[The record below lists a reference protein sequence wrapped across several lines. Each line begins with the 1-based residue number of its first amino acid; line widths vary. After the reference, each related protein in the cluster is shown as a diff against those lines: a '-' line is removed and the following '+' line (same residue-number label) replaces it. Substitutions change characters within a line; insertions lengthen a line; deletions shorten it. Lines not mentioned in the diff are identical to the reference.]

1 MQSRPG
7 ALTFAPDLVVTKV
20 AAPESVRLGE
30 FFQLSVTMC
39 NRGTA
44 PIPEDYYNW
53 PQLELVLS
61 MDDSLSMSGGDI
73 PPANDQ
79 TRISSMGVPMMDPGQ
94 CTTVRMNAYAELPVD
109 AQGQEGAYYLGAII
123 DYDGRVAEADE
134 TNNIFVHGRMG
145 VGSRSDLVVKAVT
158 GPASIRSGNSFTA
171 GVTVCNQGT
180 EPTNTASSV
189 EVYLSMDDTLTLPT
203 APATDQRLIGQVPVP
218 GLNAGS
224 CVTRNVQVAA
234 SLPQDAQGQEG
245 AYYLGAIVDPAQAEQ
260 ELREDNN
267 AHVSGRMGVGS
278 RSDLV
283 VAELKG
289 PADVQHG
296 ASFTAEVTVCNQG
309 TEPSNSALAELYLS
323 MDDSLTLLDPSTPLP
338 TDQRLIGQMQTPPL
352 YAGQCVTRSVQAH
365 AVLPQDAQG
374 EGAYYLG
381 AIVDPVQSEPEL
393 REDNNTFVRGLLG
406 VGTRADLVVTAVTG
420 PTSAQE
426 DAQFTARVTVCNPGT
441 APSNPSL
448 VELYLSMDT
457 ELAYP
462 SLLHM
467 PFDQRTIGSVQLPS
481 LVPGQCLTRSVPSF
495 AHRPLDGPFEG
506 GAYYL
511 SAIVDPYLSEQE
523 LREDNNAFV
532 GELMGV
538 GGAPDLVVT
547 AVTVPASVRDGDPFT
562 ATVTVCNHGGGYPF
576 GTGQVDLYLST
587 DATLTV
593 PNSQG
598 PGLPGDQQ
606 WVGSAQLLYPYRGL
620 CKDVRIQA
628 SALLPQEAMGA
639 PGAYHLGAIVDPQQA
654 MQELREDNNAFVGGL
669 VGVGSRSDLVVTAL
683 KAPASV
689 RDGASFTASLTVC
702 NQGTEP
708 VSGGNSQVEL
718 YLSTDAT
725 LTAPNTHGPAMPGDQ
740 RLIGALPVPSL
751 FVGQCV
757 TRDVEVSA
765 QLPQEA
771 MGAPGAYYLG
781 ALVDPYQS
789 VQELRED
796 NNDFVSGLVGVGS
809 RSDLVVT
816 KVTAPASA
824 ADGAPFTATATVCNQ
839 GTEPLSSGTQLVELY
854 LSTDTTLMAP
864 NAMGPGMP
872 AFTDQQLIGSA
883 NVHTLFAGQCK
894 DLSIQ
899 AFAQLP
905 QEAMGAPGTYHLG
918 ALVDPYQSEQELRED
933 NNTLIGG
940 LLGVGARA
948 DLAVTAVTGPAS
960 LREGDAFTG
969 TVRVCNLGTQPSSG
983 HQVDL
988 FLSMAP
994 TLALAYTAE
1003 HSWLTD
1009 QQWLG
1014 GVQMPGLNVGQCM
1027 DVHVNAQAQ
1036 LPQDAMGAPGT
1047 YYLGGMVDS
1056 WNSELELREDN
1067 NAFVGGLVGVGIR
1080 SDLVVTELKGPASV
1094 RDGASFTATVTVCNQ
1109 GTELTSSQPRVELY
1123 LSMDTTLTLS
1133 ASPGQPTDQQAI
1145 GYVDLPPLAAGRC
1158 ATRSMSVNAHLP
1170 PDAMGNAGR
1179 YYLGAIVDAHHAET
1193 ELRED
1198 NNAFI
1203 GSALGVGNRPDLVVT
1218 QVTAPASAVPGALF
1232 TASVTV
1238 CNPGTE
1244 PSAPTQ
1250 LELYLS
1256 LDTTLTP
1263 QAAGA
1268 PGGQLMDQSLIGALT
1283 LSSLQPGQCVTRDM
1297 TGGTNLPPG
1306 ATGNEGAYYLGAI
1319 VDPYQSEPELRE
1331 DNNAFIG
1338 GLLGVGHRPDLVV
1351 TAVTGPD
1358 SVRIGDT
1365 FTAQVT
1371 VCNQGTEPTG
1381 AYGQALVDLYLSVD
1395 TTLTAP
1401 PPGSSPGAIADQ
1413 RLIGSLPL
1421 APLQPGQCVTG
1432 SLAVPADVPSASL
1445 PSNRTLYLGAI
1456 VDPFQLETELREDNN
1471 VFVGDLLAVGHLAD
1485 LVVTEVSAPA
1495 SVQHGAPFT
1504 ATVKVC
1510 NLGTKESGGWMTES
1524 RVQLHLSTDTTL
1536 VMPGPNPA
1544 PLPDQLMVGSR
1555 YVNAI
1560 APGQCETIPVQ
1571 ATANLPPEALADGPV
1586 YVAAIIDGIQ
1596 AEEELREDNNIT
1608 VGGLMGVGNRA
1619 DLVVTELSAPT
1630 SVRDGDPFTAT
1641 VKVCNQGTTL
1651 TANPYGTHVELY
1663 ISMDT
1668 TLTQPESGAPWPSD
1682 QHLVSNAQVGPLAA
1696 GQCLTLTLQAWAYR
1710 PPASQ
1715 GPGAFFLGAIV
1726 DPAGAEPE
1734 LREDNNARV
1743 DFALELT
1750 SP

>member
-1 MQSRPG
+1 MKRQQPGGRATPWWLVMGLFAGAACGDASGPAPADTRSQMQSRPG
-7 ALTFAPDLVVTKV
+7 ALTFAPDLVVTEV
-20 AAPESVRLGE
+20 AAPDSVRLGE
-30 FFQLSVTMC
+30 SFSLRVTMC

-53 PQLELVLS
+53 PSLQLVLS
-61 MDDSLSMSGGDI
+61 MDDSLSMAGGGI

-79 TRISSMGVPMMDPGQ
+79 QQISYLSVPLMDPGQ
-94 CTTVRMNAYAELPVD
+94 CATVRVNAYADLPVD
-109 AQGQEGAYYLGAII
+109 AQGQEGAYYLGALI
-123 DYDGRVAEADE
+123 DYDGRVVETDE
-134 TNNIFVHGRMG
+134 TNNIFVRGRMG

-158 GPASIRSGNSFTA
+158 GPASARLGNAFTA

-180 EPTNTASSV
+180 EPTTIASFV
-189 EVYLSMDDTLTLPT
+189 EVYLSTDDALTLPT
-203 APATDQRLIGQVPVP
+203 APGTSPATDQRLVGQVPVP
-218 GLNAGS
+218 GLSAGQ
-224 CVTRNVQVAA
+224 CVTRNVQAEA
-234 SLPQDAQGQEG
+234 SLPQDGQGEG
-245 AYYLGAIVDPAQAEQ
+245 AYYLGAIMDPAQAEQ

-289 PADVQHG
+289 PADVPHG
-296 ASFTAEVTVCNQG
+296 ASFTAEVTLCNPG
-309 TEPSNSALAELYLS
+309 TEPSSSALTELYLS

-338 TDQRLIGQMQTPPL
+338 TDQRLIGQVHTPPL

-365 AVLPQDAQG
+365 ALLPQDAQG
-374 EGAYYLG
+374 EGAYHLG
-381 AIVDPVQSEPEL
+381 AIVDPVQSEQEL
-393 REDNNTFVRGLLG
+393 REDNNTFIRGLLG

-420 PTSAQE
+420 PTSVQE
-426 DAQFTARVTVCNPGT
+426 DAEFTARVTVCNPGT

-457 ELAYP
+457 ELSYP
-462 SLLHM
+462 SLPGQSM
-467 PFDQRTIGSVQLPS
+467 QVPFDQRTIGSVQLPS

-495 AHRPLDGPFEG
+495 AYRPLDGPFMG
-506 GAYYL
+506 GAYHL

-532 GELMGV
+532 GERMGV
-538 GGAPDLVVT
+538 GGMPDLVVT
-547 AVTVPASVRDGDPFT
+547 AVKAPASVRDGEPFT

-593 PNSQG
+593 PNPQD
-598 PGLPGDQQ
+598 PELPGDQR

-620 CKDVRIQA
+620 CKEVRIQA

-639 PGAYHLGAIVDPQQA
+639 QGAYHLGAIVDPQGA

-669 VGVGSRSDLVVTAL
+669 MGVGARADLVVTEL

-689 RDGASFTASLTVC
+689 RDGASFTASVTVC

-708 VSGGNSQVEL
+708 VSSGSSDVEL

-725 LTAPNTHGPAMPGDQ
+725 LSAPNPQGPALPGDQ
-740 RLIGALPVPSL
+740 RLIGALPLPSL
-751 FVGQCV
+751 LAGQCV

-765 QLPQEA
+765 LLPQETL
-771 MGAPGAYYLG
+771 GAPGGYHLG
-781 ALVDPYQS
+781 AIVDANEG

-796 NNDFVSGLVGVGS
+796 NNAFVSGLVGVGS
-809 RSDLVVT
+809 GSDLVVT

-839 GTEPLSSGTQLVELY
+839 GTEPVSSGTQWVELY
-854 LSTDTTLMAP
+854 LSTDTTLSAP
-864 NAMGPGMP
+864 NTAGPGMP
-872 AFTDQQLIGSA
+872 TFTDQQRIGSA
-883 NVHTLFAGQCK
+883 SVHALFAGQCK
-894 DLSIQ
+894 DVSIQ
-899 AFAQLP
+899 ASALLP

-918 ALVDPYQSEQELRED
+918 ILVDPYQSEPELRED
-933 NNTLIGG
+933 NNALISG

-960 LREGDAFTG
+960 LRDGDAFTG

-988 FLSMAP
+988 FLSMDP
-994 TLALAYTAE
+994 TLSLAHTAE
-1003 HSWLTD
+1003 HGWLTD

-1027 DVHVNAQAQ
+1027 DVHVNAQVQ

-1047 YYLGGMVDS
+1047 FYLGGMVDS

-1067 NAFVGGLVGVGIR
+1067 NAFVGGLVGVGAR

-1094 RDGASFTATVTVCNQ
+1094 RDGDAFTATVTVCNQ

-1123 LSMDTTLTLS
+1123 LSMDTTLTL
-1133 ASPGQPTDQQAI
+1133 AAPPGQPTDQRAI
-1145 GYVDLPPLAAGRC
+1145 GSVDLPPLAAGRC
-1158 ATRSMSVNAHLP
+1158 AARSLSVNAYLP
-1170 PDAMGNAGR
+1170 LDAMGNAGR
-1179 YYLGAIVDAHHAET
+1179 YYLGAIADPHHAET

-1198 NNAFI
+1198 NNVFI
-1203 GSALGVGNRPDLVVT
+1203 GSALGVGSRSDLVVT
-1218 QVTAPASAVPGALF
+1218 QVTAPASAVLGALF

-1238 CNPGTE
+1238 CNAGTE
-1244 PSAPTQ
+1244 PSAPTL

-1256 LDTTLTP
+1256 LDTSLTP
-1263 QAAGA
+1263 G
-1268 PGGQLMDQSLIGALT
+1268 QSLIGSLN
-1283 LSSLQPGQCVTRDM
+1283 LSSLQPGQCVIRDM
-1297 TGGTNLPPG
+1297 TGGASIPPG

-1338 GLLGVGHRPDLVV
+1338 GLLGVGNRPDLVV

-1358 SVRIGDT
+1358 SVRVGDT
-1365 FTAQVT
+1365 FTAQIT
-1371 VCNQGTEPTG
+1371 VCNQGTEPSG
-1381 AYGQALVDLYLSVD
+1381 ANGQALVDLYLSVD
-1395 TTLTAP
+1395 TALTVP
-1401 PPGSSPGAIADQ
+1401 PPGSSPGAVADQ

-1421 APLQPGQCVTG
+1421 APLQPGQCVSG
-1432 SLAVPADVPSASL
+1432 SLTVPADVPSAFV
-1445 PSNRTLYLGAI
+1445 PSNRTLYLAAI
-1456 VDPFQLETELREDNN
+1456 VDPFQLELELREDNN
-1471 VFVGDLLAVGHLAD
+1471 VFVGDLLGVGHLPD

-1495 SVQHGAPFT
+1495 SVQHGAPFI

-1510 NLGTKESGGWMTES
+1510 NVGTKASGGWMTES

-1544 PLPDQLMVGSR
+1544 SLPDQVMVGSR

-1571 ATANLPPEALADGPV
+1571 ATANPPPEALSGGPV

-1608 VGGLMGVGNRA
+1608 VGGLM
-1619 DLVVTELSAPT
+1619 D
-1630 SVRDGDPFTAT
+1630 
-1641 VKVCNQGTTL
+1641 
-1651 TANPYGTHVELY
+1651 
-1663 ISMDT
+1663 
-1668 TLTQPESGAPWPSD
+1668 
-1682 QHLVSNAQVGPLAA
+1682 VSP
-1696 GQCLTLTLQAWAYR
+1696 
-1710 PPASQ
+1710 
-1715 GPGAFFLGAIV
+1715 
-1726 DPAGAEPE
+1726 
-1734 LREDNNARV
+1734 
-1743 DFALELT
+1743 
-1750 SP
+1750 